1 MRSVAIETPACEAHE
16 ADVHTKRLVLGTM
29 TSICA
34 YIKSKTIDV
43 AVVGKCSYLVIK
55 ALRALLAVNLLRQA
69 RRLKFRKI
77 DEMRTSAHVCF
88 PVASLSYT

>member
-1 MRSVAIETPACEAHE
+1 MRSVAIETPACEAYE
-16 ADVHTKRLVLGTM
+16 TDVHTKRLVLDTI
-29 TSICA
+29 TIIRA
-34 YIKSKTIDV
+34 YSKSKYTDV

-77 DEMRTSAHVCF
+77 DEMRTGAHVRF
-88 PVASLSYT
+88 PVANLSCT